1 MQKTDLIFVFYFS
14 PPAEESFD
22 PSTYVIGPEEDLP
35 RKLEY
40 FTFVMHAPDDYF
52 YYRKAPYPTVALQT
66 VIFFIFSFKNPIYI
80 YIYFFLTF
88 LGPRVCCNTA
98 GTTSK
103 INKGGQTSLPRYC
116 TTAYTYE
123 CTKLMNDL

>member
-1 MQKTDLIFVFYFS
+1 MKLATFWKKQKQNMNWLSFFYFS

-52 YYRKAPYPTVALQT
+52 YYRKAPYPTGKFNQEPHY
-66 VIFFIFSFKNPIYI
+66 FK
-80 YIYFFLTF
+80 
-88 LGPRVCCNTA
+88 
-98 GTTSK
+98 
-103 INKGGQTSLPRYC
+103 
-116 TTAYTYE
+116 
-123 CTKLMNDL
+123 